1 MTHKPI
7 CSITNDV
14 IPQSVRVAEDD
25 TVLPVPRIVR
35 LSPQPGLVCAQGGAV
50 SPGEVALHEEVLQ
63 SNPGGAAGGAHQA
76 EHEVL
81 LGLGLYLGQAAAL
94 GYAGLQGL
102 QPVCGALEQI
112 EALGAGDCPA
122 GGAGGGG
129 HALEGVGGAAGDRSA
144 GVEGEEAA
152 GESALG

>member
-1 MTHKPI
+1 MRMLDISLQP
-7 CSITNDV
+7 
-14 IPQSVRVAEDD
+14 
-25 TVLPVPRIVR
+25 
-35 LSPQPGLVCAQGGAV
+35 SPAQPPHSHLESYPGGVGGAD
-50 SPGEVALHEEVLQ
+50 Q
-63 SNPGGAAGGAHQA
+63 SLDQ
-76 EHEVL
+76 VL
-81 LGLGLYLGQAAAL
+81 LRLGLHLGEGPPL
-94 GYAGLQGL
+94 GYAGLQGR
-102 QPVCGALEQI
+102 QPVCGSLEQI